1 MSTIS
6 DVARLAGVSVAT
18 VSHVVNKTRYVSPE
32 LVKRVEDAINSLEYP
47 PNFVVKKSKTL
58 QIPSDLR
65 YIVMLTSDI
74 QNPFQR
80 QIIRFCESLV
90 EAAGFVFV
98 SADYHDAEEH
108 FDLLSH
114 LLFSSNN
121 AAGLIFLPGP
131 DQIEQAVSRMLKTLK
146 IPVVCI
152 GSHLSG
158 LDCDIV
164 LSDNS
169 GGAYKATTHLIRSG
183 HEKIA
188 MICGNKLSESNL
200 DRIAGYRKALK
211 DNGIELPEDFVLT
224 ERVSEEQVFAAMRQ
238 LMTAPNPPTAVFAA
252 NYLTIL
258 SVIKYIN
265 ANNISCPQ
273 ELSVVGFNDFDWA
286 PFLNPP
292 ITTVAQDIARI
303 GELAVQSLLEQIELE
318 AAEPNESSKKKSIR
332 RTEIVPTELRVRNST
347 YGIGRGPFGEK
358 AVSPDVLLLSDA
370 DKKVIQSGHYKAAI
384 AFHYTGKA
392 WMRLHEQ
399 GIKDIFSS
407 LGISILAVTDAHFD
421 PEMQSKQLESL
432 LSFEPDVII
441 TLPTDNIKTAPVFKK
456 IAQSK
461 TKLVLITNVPSGLTI
476 DDYVTCV
483 SVNERSY
490 GRSIGRGLGDYMR
503 HHNKRK
509 IAFLKH
515 GADFYATNQRDKAAE
530 QILVEEYPEL
540 QIVAS
545 YYFSNEEN
553 AYDRTLEL
561 FGKYPEIEGL
571 YISWEGPAMMALS
584 ALTELGHTDI
594 AIATADLEYPVALN
608 MAKGG
613 MVKVLSAQTPY
624 EQGQAMALAA
634 ANALINKPVPSFI
647 GVEPIVITPENL
659 LKSWQKVFHERSP
672 AQLSEAINENPQLPT
687 L

>member
-6 DVARLAGVSVAT
+6 DVARLASVSVAT

-47 PNFVVKKSKTL
+47 PNFVVKKTRTHN
-58 QIPSDLR
+58 IPSDLR
-65 YIVMLTSDI
+65 FIVMITSDI

-80 QIIRFCESLV
+80 QIIRCCEALV
-90 EAAGFVFV
+90 ESAGLMFVAAE
-98 SADYHDAEEH
+98 YHDAEDH
-108 FDLLSH
+108 FDLLIH
-114 LLFSSNN
+114 LLLTGNN
-121 AAGLIFLPGP
+121 TAGLIFLPGP
-131 DQIEQAVSRMLKTLK
+131 DQVELAVSRMLKSLK
-146 IPVVCI
+146 IPIVCI
-152 GSHLSG
+152 GSHLTD

-164 LSDNS
+164 LSDNL

-200 DRIAGYRKALK
+200 DRIAGYNKALK
-211 DNGIELPEDFVLT
+211 ENGIEPLDHYVLT
-224 ERVSEEQVFAAMRQ
+224 DRVSEDQVFAAMRQ
-238 LMTAPNPPTAVFAA
+238 LMTAPQSPTAVFAA

-265 ANNISCPQ
+265 ANNINCPQ
-273 ELSVVGFNDFDWA
+273 ELSIVGFNDFDWA

-292 ITTVAQDIARI
+292 ITTVAQDIPRI
-303 GELAVQSLLEQIELE
+303 GELAVQRLLKKIKLE
-318 AAEPNESSKKKSIR
+318 DEDSADSVRKKGNY
-332 RTEIVPTELRVRNST
+332 RTEIVPTELLVRNST
-347 YGIGRGPFGEK
+347 YGIGRGPAGEK
-358 AVSPDVLLLSDA
+358 AASPDVLLLSNS
-370 DKKVIQSGHYKAAI
+370 DKKLIQSGHFTAAI

-399 GIKDIFSS
+399 GIKDIFTS

-432 LSFEPDVII
+432 MTLKPDVII

-461 TKLVLITNVPSGLTI
+461 TKLVLITNVPSGLTT
-476 DDYVTCV
+476 DDYVSCV

-490 GRSIGRGLGDYMR
+490 GRSIGRGLGDYMS
-503 HHNKRK
+503 HHGKRK

-530 QILVEEYPEL
+530 QILIEEYPNL
-540 QIVAS
+540 RIIAS
-545 YYFSNEEN
+545 YYFTSEEN

-561 FGKYPEIEGL
+561 FSKYPDIEGL
-571 YISWEGPAMMALS
+571 YISWEGPAMMAMS
-584 ALTELGHTDI
+584 ALAELGNTDV

-624 EQGQAMALAA
+624 EQGQALALAA

-672 AQLSEAINENPQLPT
+672 VQLSEAISESPQLPT